1 MKTNFNPLT
10 HGYKFVNRFEF
21 KGLKKISNLI
31 KNKLIYGMCG
41 GMVFT
46 ALDHY
51 FDQKNVPKFSI
62 PTEIPINYTKY
73 LWKRQRESVSFSI
86 FLKIFAYALLPE
98 RVVIRKSIQIELPKI
113 IFRLS
118 DNLPVP
124 LIIVRS
130 NLFQNPTH
138 NHQVL
143 VTQLEENENEVNL
156 GLYDP
161 NHPSL
166 LPSIRVDKKNLH
178 ISQSTGEHVRGFFVN
193 TYKYQSTQED

>member
-1 MKTNFNPLT
+1 MKTNFNPLA
-10 HGYKFVNRFEF
+10 HGYKFSNRFEF
-21 KGLKKISNLI
+21 TGLKKFSNLI

-51 FDQKNVPKFSI
+51 FDQKNVPKFSK

-73 LWKRQRESVSFSI
+73 LWKRQRESVTFSI
-86 FLKIFAYALLPE
+86 FLKIFIFALLPE
-98 RVVIRKSIQIELPKI
+98 KIVVRKSIQKELPKI
-113 IFRLS
+113 IYRLS

-143 VTQLEENENEVNL
+143 VTQLEENENEVNM

-161 NHPSL
+161 NHPL
-166 LPSIRVDKKNLH
+166 IMPILCVNKKNSHL
-178 ISQSTGEHVRGFFVN
+178 IQSTGEHVRGFFVN
-193 TYKYQSTQED
+193 KYNYQSTRED

>member
-10 HGYKFVNRFEF
+10 HGYKFANRFEF

-31 KNKLIYGMCG
+31 KNRLIYGMCG

-51 FDQKNVPKFSI
+51 FDRKNVPKFSK
-62 PTEIPINYTKY
+62 PTEIPVNYTKY
-73 LWKRQRESVSFSI
+73 LWKRQRQSVSFSN

-98 RVVIRKSIQIELPKI
+98 RFVIRRSIQEELPKI
-113 IFRLS
+113 IFGLS

-143 VTQLEENENEVNL
+143 VTQLEENENEVNM

-166 LPSIRVDKKNLH
+166 LPKICVDKKNFH
-178 ISQSTGEHVRGFFVN
+178 IFQSTGEHVRGFFVN
-193 TYKYQSTQED
+193 KYKYQSTRED